1 MKRYGGAVAFPATAV
16 SRRIK
21 IHLLSGISTGEGPEL
36 IRNGSVCP
44 ACGAVSYEYF
54 QFENAARLKPYDLS
68 FRGKSA
74 VFPPCFC
81 QATLRRRLAMKTE
94 TVPLRGCFCCSRNRG
109 TRGRGNSL
117 EAPRCRMTR
126 IKVFGGAEG
135 EREGEEGPPFPKGG
149 PSSPSPLSLSP
160 DQLPTTAQN
169 DRQPTRNEQWRQ
181 RRLRICGRLSNG

>member
-1 MKRYGGAVAFPATAV
+1 MKRYGGAVAFPATAA

-54 QFENAARLKPYDLS
+54 QFENAARLKPYDLP

-94 TVPLRGCFCCSRNRG
+94 TAPLRGCFCCSRNRG

-126 IKVFGGAEG
+126 IKVFGGG
-135 EREGEEGPPFPKGG
+135 MGGPGGREGPFSKRGPPFPPAKLQ
-149 PSSPSPLSLSP
+149 PPIASPSP
-160 DQLPTTAQN
+160 
-169 DRQPTRNEQWRQ
+169 RNSAN
-181 RRLRICGRLSNG
+181 RRRADAGRGGYDACESCCS